1 MEEGDDYKFL
11 QSNRR
16 RSRVREFFAHY
27 FCTVK
32 IVDESYPKPGIRL
45 NIFLESVGNLPSV
58 RSPGDIIKLS
68 RAVLTASMTSLVTTS
83 KISVEMLVKTF
94 TVINKEMK
102 FN

>member
-1 MEEGDDYKFL
+1 
-11 QSNRR
+11 
-16 RSRVREFFAHY
+16 EFFAHY

-68 RAVLTASMTSLVTTS
+68 RAV
-83 KISVEMLVKTF
+83 
-94 TVINKEMK
+94 
-102 FN
+102 